1 MSEPHKCPVCNGQ
14 GTVSKPPYIAG
25 DQASWIASDSRLY
38 PCLACNGTGVIW
50 DVAAPPTDKEE

>member
-1 MSEPHKCPVCNGQ
+1 MSEPHKCPVCGGQ

-25 DQASWIASDSRLY
+25 DQPTWTAFDSPPY